1 MYSVLIY
8 RFLVAHR
15 IPGGELASPG
25 HSYSHL
31 PWVLDTA
38 AWPLNALNI
47 ELQLL
52 LLLERLC
59 LPQYSSV
66 SESESHSVESNSLR
80 PHGL

>member
-25 HSYSHL
+25 YSYSRL
-31 PWVLDTA
+31 PWALDTA

-47 ELQLL
+47 ELHLDATIAAAREVL
-52 LLLERLC
+52 SPPVLINE
-59 LPQYSSV
+59 
-66 SESESHSVESNSLR
+66 
-80 PHGL
+80 